1 MARWAGVPDSQR
13 PLDGVRVLEFAP
25 LFPGPYAGL
34 VLGEL
39 GATVVKVEPPT
50 GDPAR
55 TMPPFVED
63 SGGGAGAVFC
73 ALNRGKRSVE
83 LDLKADEGDPV
94 EAFHALADDADIV
107 LDGYAAGVA
116 ERLGV
121 GFDTLAE
128 DRADL
133 VHVSIT
139 GFGTQG
145 QLAGEPGHDLTYQAW
160 MGALVDEEPNL
171 PNLPTAD
178 ASSALW
184 AALLAIAHLRTPGTH
199 QLDASL
205 AGSLA
210 ASTLLDNASS
220 IAGLDANP
228 LTGALPGY
236 NLYRCSEGQR
246 LALGALE
253 PAFWRNLVRVLGDDE
268 LAAMGDPADPDD
280 PEAAKARLAEHF
292 EQEPREVWLSRLRE
306 AGIPCA
312 PVRDTREALEK
323 PIDTGRH
330 DPPGATSE
338 RDLQGA
344 PALGEANDA
353 LL

>member
-1 MARWAGVPDSQR
+1 MPSSQR

-34 VLGEL
+34 VLSEL
-39 GATVVKVEPPT
+39 GASVVKVEPPT

-73 ALNRGKRSVE
+73 ALNRGKRSVR

-94 EAFHALADDADIV
+94 ERFHALAEDARIV
-107 LDGYAAGVA
+107 VDGYAAGVA

-121 GFDTLAE
+121 GFDALAE
-128 DRADL
+128 GREDL
-133 VHVSIT
+133 AYVSVT
-139 GFGTQG
+139 GFGSEG

-160 MGALVDEEPNL
+160 MGALVDGDPGL

-184 AALLAIAHLRTPGTH
+184 AALTAIAHLRVPGNH
-199 QLDASL
+199 RLDTSL

-210 ASTLLDNASS
+210 PATLLQNASS
-220 IAGLDANP
+220 LAGLDANP
-228 LTGALPGY
+228 LTGGLPGY
-236 NLYRCSEGQR
+236 HVYACEEGDR

-253 PAFWRNLVRVLGDDE
+253 PAFWRNLARLLGDEE
-268 LAAMGDPADPDD
+268 LAAMGDPTDPGD
-280 PEAAKARLAEHF
+280 PEGARRRLAERF
-292 EQEPREVWLSRLRE
+292 RAEPREAWLSRLRE
-306 AGIPCA
+306 AGVPCA
-312 PVRDTREALEK
+312 PVRTTREALEK
-323 PIDTGRH
+323 PITTAPG
-330 DPPGATSE
+330 DPPGAVSRE
-338 RDLQGA
+338 DLLGA
-344 PALGEANDA
+344 PPLGEANED